1 MLMLPALNR
10 VLKQIVFPPDVLTAI
25 LLTPSGD
32 LVSYVSHE
40 GRPKDDIRL
49 LTGLSAEVWSETK
62 EHGIGMVDSE
72 VRSISVDVSQF
83 CHPHCIIRVD
93 GACSRNED

>member
-1 MLMLPALNR
+1 MMMLPALNNA
-10 VLKQIVFPPDVLTAI
+10 LKQIVFPPDVLTAI

-40 GRPKDDIRL
+40 SRSKDDIRL

-62 EHGIGMVDSE
+62 EQGVGLVDSE
-72 VRSISVDVSQF
+72 VCLS
-83 CHPHCIIRVD
+83 CII
-93 GACSRNED
+93 E